1 MVITWLSSDKSRS
14 QQEIKAIY
22 PNTLQMLCVVL
33 ISVIWCSSVA
43 NRWPM
48 GNWSLWSNHFL
59 IVPNAPIITGTVFFP
74 HFPHPADL
82 DL

>member
-1 MVITWLSSDKSRS
+1 MVITWLSSGKSRS

-22 PNTLQMLCVVL
+22 PNTSQMLCVVL

-43 NRWPM
+43 NRWPTS
-48 GNWSLWSNHFL
+48 NWKLWSNHFL
-59 IVPNAPIITGTVFFP
+59 IVPNAPIIMHSFFP